1 MKKTFLSIFA
11 LATLATTVNAQCS
24 IVSVRVEKTDLQC
37 PGRVDGRVKVQIPTS
52 SLATLTSVNARL
64 LNSSGVQI
72 GSSIQVPFTGASA
85 GLAEF
90 TSLSSG
96 TYRVSLDAVC
106 LSGSTS
112 TLNRTVILAPATDFT
127 VTLQDKTVCTSSSIF
142 TRLVP
147 TINGRAITNVNY
159 SWSTGASSIA
169 IGVSQ
174 PGSYTITVTDNAGC
188 LASATSKVTALAA
201 PMINEQ
207 VTPDVCS
214 TKSGSIILT
223 ASSGQGPYSFAWS
236 NLNNTDRA
244 SNLASGGYTVTITD
258 ANGCQNQKNIEIPAS
273 IDCRRVISGKVVE
286 DVNSNCTADATEAG
300 LANYRV
306 QLRLGNGLTRFL
318 TTNST
323 GNYSFELRDSDV
335 GPFSISLI
343 SPNRN
348 CFGLLPTC
356 NNNHTFNLALGQS
369 APNRNFY
376 LGASTFK
383 DVLCQVACGAAIS
396 GRSQTV
402 TVSTL
407 NNSCVTVTGSLRL
420 NNTGTPIAF
429 TLAPGQRKQHN
440 LVTQVTVAAGAMKI
454 NRAVLTIDGGDD
466 VSSNDQ
472 EVCQTMAVN
481 PPPPQ
486 SYDPNYELVNP
497 IRDASNNGIFATDV
511 DLNYIVNF
519 QNIGDG
525 VCSIVRTENELD
537 PAKYDLSTI
546 EFLGASHEN
555 NSFELD
561 GNKIVIRFPNI
572 NLLPQIVDEE
582 LSKGWFAFRVKRLAS
597 LPIGTIIENAAAIY
611 FDYNDPVVTNYGTS
625 TIIEPLSN
633 EIATAEKASF
643 SIMPNPTASSAKLK
657 VNLANDLDLQVQV
670 YTINGE
676 LVSNIGSQFL
686 EKGLHFINL
695 DLANQATG
703 TYFVRVQSAEGSQV
717 LKLVKQ

>member
-1 MKKTFLSIFA
+1 MKKTILSIFA
-11 LATLATTVNAQCS
+11 LATFVTTVNAQCS
-24 IVSVRVEKTDLQC
+24 IVNVRIEKKDLQC
-37 PGRVDGRVKVQIPTS
+37 PGRIDGLVKAQIPTS
-52 SLATLTSVNARL
+52 SLAALTSVNARL
-64 LNSSGVQI
+64 LNSSGVQV
-72 GSSIQVPFTGASA
+72 GSSIQVPFTGPNA
-85 GLAEF
+85 GVVEF
-90 TSLSSG
+90 TSLVSG
-96 TYRVSLDAVC
+96 TYRLSLDAVC
-106 LSGSTS
+106 PSGTT
-112 TLNRTVILAPATDFT
+112 TLNRTVILSPAVNFT
-127 VTLQDKTVCTSSSIF
+127 VTLDDKTVCTSSSIF
-142 TRLVP
+142 TRLLP
-147 TINGRAITNVNY
+147 IINGRAITNVNY
-159 SWSTGASSIA
+159 KWSNGSSNIA

-174 PGSYTITVTDNAGC
+174 PGSYTITVSDNAGC
-188 LASATSKVTALAA
+188 LATATSKVTALAA

-214 TKSGSIILT
+214 TKSGSIIIS

-323 GNYSFELRDSDV
+323 GNYSFELRDADV